1 MNGTRTG
8 TEMKPTEMEHG
19 GVTESK
25 QTKDRKR
32 AREIRQEKYREHTH
46 THTRK

>member
-32 AREIRQEKYREHTH
+32 AREIRQEKYREYTH